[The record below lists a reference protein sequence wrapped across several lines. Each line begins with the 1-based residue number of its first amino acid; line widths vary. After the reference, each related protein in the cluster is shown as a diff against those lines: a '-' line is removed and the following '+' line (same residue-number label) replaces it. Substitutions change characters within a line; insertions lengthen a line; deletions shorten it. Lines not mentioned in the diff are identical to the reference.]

1 MEGFAAEVTRQVG
14 RRIRRRRRYLDLTQ
28 EEVALRASVHRTQM
42 TLIERGHRMPRLHTL
57 ILICTALDIS
67 PCQLLEGVGQ
77 EVARPPSGGQVAADA
92 PAEGGGDA

>member
-14 RRIRRRRRYLDLTQ
+14 RRIRRRRRYLDMTQ
-28 EEVALRASVHRTQM
+28 EGLALRAGVHRTQIP
-42 TLIERGHRMPRLHTL
+42 LIEGGRRMPRLHTL

-77 EVARPPSGGQVAADA
+77 EVGRPTSGDPVGS
-92 PAEGGGDA
+92 GDA

>member
-42 TLIERGHRMPRLHTL
+42 TLIERGRRMPRLHTL

-67 PCQLLEGVGQ
+67 PCQLLEGIGQ
-77 EVARPPSGGQVAADA
+77 EVTRPAS
-92 PAEGGGDA
+92 GDAGEADDG